1 MRDKANEMIQNL
13 KLKNNQMQRGNKNKE
28 KFQKLMSINDSENVH
43 VLIDY
48 LDSVKKQESYRFKS
62 SSCPISPKKSMPT
75 IIKKVRMFTPEND

>member
-28 KFQKLMSINDSENVH
+28 KFRKLMNINDSENVH

-48 LDSVKKQESYRFKS
+48 LDSVKKQESTRFKS

-75 IIKKVRMFTPEND
+75 IIKKVRMFMPDND